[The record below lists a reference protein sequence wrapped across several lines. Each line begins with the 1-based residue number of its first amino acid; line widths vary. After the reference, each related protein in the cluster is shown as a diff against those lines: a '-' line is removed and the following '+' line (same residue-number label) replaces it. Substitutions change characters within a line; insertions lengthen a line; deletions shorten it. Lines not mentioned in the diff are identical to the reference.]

1 MRMKD
6 VKTLW
11 GRAANRCAFSDCK
24 IELTIDGEIDTLGE
38 MAHIIAKS
46 PDGPRGTSDISL
58 ESRDNYENLILL
70 CPTHHKM
77 IDNNTKEWTVEKLK
91 QTKKKHEKWVTEQLD
106 KGAITIP
113 SIDNSDFLNDR
124 KKNWLDSSQNYA
136 WIISSITPLNISED
150 VINPLEPNFL
160 EALNRLELPRD
171 ISFNPVV
178 NTYSTQPNE
187 YGVGNEEVR
196 AIQKGSS
203 HRVHIFRNGHCEF
216 SICLG
221 CATKKIADIWEHAAG
236 EPVDGKVIFYS
247 DVVNCFHYEL
257 NGLSSIWNG
266 GLPFKDMLLTTLI
279 INTRSTCLHYE
290 RRDRPW
296 EPAIGSKIS
305 SDVLEYS
312 IVISKTMNMKSTFE
326 SVIIRFVN
334 YFGLFLENV
343 FDEKGNIVK
352 PRKLS

>member
-46 PDGPRGTSDISL
+46 PDGPRGKSDISS
-58 ESRDNYENLILL
+58 ESRDSYENLILL
-70 CPTHHKM
+70 CPTHHKI
-77 IDNNTKEWTVEKLK
+77 IDNSPEEWTVEKLK
-91 QTKKKHEKWVTEQLD
+91 QTKEQHEKWVTEQLD

-113 SIDNSDFLNDR
+113 SIDNSDFLNSR
-124 KKNWLDSSQNYA
+124 KKEWLNFSQNYV

-150 VINPLEPNFL
+150 AINPLESNFL
-160 EALNRLELPRD
+160 DVLNSLALPQG
-171 ISFNPVV
+171 ISSNPVV
-178 NTYSTQPNE
+178 NEYRTQPNE
-187 YGVGNEEVR
+187 YGVGNEDLR
-196 AIQKGSS
+196 AIQNGSG
-203 HRVHIFRNGHCEF
+203 HRIYIFRNGHCEF
-216 SICLG
+216 SICLE
-221 CATKKIADIWEHAAG
+221 CATKKIADIWEDAYG
-236 EPVDGKVIFYS
+236 EPVDGIVLFYS
-247 DVVNCFHYEL
+247 DVVDCFSYEL
-257 NGLSSIWNG
+257 KGLSSIWNG

-279 INTRSTCLHYE
+279 INTSSTCLHYE

-312 IVISKTMNMKSTFE
+312 IVISKTTDMKSTFE
-326 SVIIRFVN
+326 SVIKRFVN
-334 YFGLFLENV
+334 YFGLVLENV
-343 FDEKGNIVK
+343 FDENGNIVK
-352 PRKLS
+352 PRKLF